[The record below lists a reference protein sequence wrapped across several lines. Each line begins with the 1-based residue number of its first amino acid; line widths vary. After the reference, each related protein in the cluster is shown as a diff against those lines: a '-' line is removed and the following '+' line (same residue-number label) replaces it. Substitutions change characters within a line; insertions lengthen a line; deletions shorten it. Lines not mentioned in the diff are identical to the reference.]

1 MGRSLNYTPNATIKS
16 RQSFVGSISTPINN
30 IYPVSITTV
39 DRSKAV
45 LYGATN
51 GYGSNMAFYRMLY
64 FDGASTVRCYAR
76 NSGGG
81 GSSSQFRYTF
91 EVVEYE

>member
-1 MGRSLNYTPNATIKS
+1 MGRSLNYMPNATIKR
-16 RQSFVGSISTPINN
+16 RQSFVASISTPINN
-30 IYPVSITTV
+30 IYPISISTV
-39 DRSKAV
+39 NLNKSV

-64 FDGASTVRCYAR
+64 FDNSSTVRAYAR

-81 GSSSQFRYTF
+81 GSSSQFRYSF